1 MNGASCK
8 QPALTTVIVFL
19 RWRDGAKGGGG
30 KKEAGSVFAVRE
42 RAITPGERGEADIW
56 LSFRMER
63 SAVK

>member
-1 MNGASCK
+1 MEQREEGE
-8 QPALTTVIVFL
+8 
-19 RWRDGAKGGGG
+19 